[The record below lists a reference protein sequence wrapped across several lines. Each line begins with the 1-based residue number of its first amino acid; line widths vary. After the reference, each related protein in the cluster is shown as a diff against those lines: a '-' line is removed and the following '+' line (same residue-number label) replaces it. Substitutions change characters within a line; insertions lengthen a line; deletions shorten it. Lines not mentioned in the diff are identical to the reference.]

1 MGEKNAL
8 REAVNEGITQ
18 RLRQPGGNAMGETE
32 LQILEDTEQQLIE
45 LWRTEELERAGYSH
59 RAAGRLAARQ
69 DVDLHQA
76 VQLLARGCSPEL
88 ALKILL

>member
-1 MGEKNAL
+1 MGE
-8 REAVNEGITQ
+8 
-18 RLRQPGGNAMGETE
+18 ME
-32 LQILEDTEQQLIE
+32 LHVLEQSEQVQIK

-69 DVDLHQA
+69 DIDLHQA
-76 VQLLARGCSPEL
+76 VRLLERGCSPEL

>member
-1 MGEKNAL
+1 
-8 REAVNEGITQ
+8 
-18 RLRQPGGNAMGETE
+18 MGETE
-32 LQILEDTEQQLIE
+32 LQVLEDTEQQLIE

-76 VQLLARGCSPEL
+76 VQLLERGCSPEL

>member
-1 MGEKNAL
+1 
-8 REAVNEGITQ
+8 
-18 RLRQPGGNAMGETE
+18 MGETE
-32 LQILEDTEQQLIE
+32 LQVLEDTEQQLIE
-45 LWRTEELERAGYSH
+45 LWRTEELERAGYSQ

-76 VQLLARGCSPEL
+76 VQLLERGCSPEL